1 MSSKDLLSG
10 KSGKDKKDVKPQAA
24 VEKKE
29 DIKQEDVETKT
40 DIEEKPSDDLLE
52 GGQSA
57 ETQEQ
62 KPEENPAQ
70 EIDPNAVKNELM
82 NRGKMRIP
90 KAQFSVKDVLRQR
103 RENGK
108 KVVMTPKQEIEFRK
122 KGLSPK
128 QELKRRRNISK

>member
-1 MSSKDLLSG
+1 M
-10 KSGKDKKDVKPQAA
+10 
-24 VEKKE
+24 
-29 DIKQEDVETKT
+29 
-40 DIEEKPSDDLLE
+40 E

-62 KPEENPAQ
+62 KPEEKPAQ

>member
-1 MSSKDLLSG
+1 MSLETSYQEIAETESDKDQAETAEAPAEETAG
-10 KSGKDKKDVKPQAA
+10 EEKPAEDGDK
-24 VEKKE
+24 
-29 DIKQEDVETKT
+29 
-40 DIEEKPSDDLLE
+40 KPSDDLLE

-57 ETQEQ
+57 EIQEQ
-62 KPEENPAQ
+62 KPEEKSAQ

>member
-1 MSSKDLLSG
+1 MLRNIAETQEETQE
-10 KSGKDKKDVKPQAA
+10 QA
-24 VEKKE
+24 
-29 DIKQEDVETKT
+29 QE
-40 DIEEKPSDDLLE
+40 
-52 GGQSA
+52 Q
-57 ETQEQ
+57 TQEQ
-62 KPEENPAQ
+62 KPEEKPAQ